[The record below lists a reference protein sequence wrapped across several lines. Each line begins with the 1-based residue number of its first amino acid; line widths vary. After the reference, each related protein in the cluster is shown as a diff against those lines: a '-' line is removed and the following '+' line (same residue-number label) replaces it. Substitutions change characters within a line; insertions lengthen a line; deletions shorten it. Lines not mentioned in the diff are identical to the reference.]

1 MPAAATRRQTRPPVP
16 MGGLRYSLDTEPG
29 ISRRHG
35 RSGFEYHDAKGKRLT
50 DAEALQRIK
59 SLAIPPAWEDVWI
72 CADERGHLQATGRDA
87 RGRKQYR
94 YHTRWREIRDAH
106 KFDRM
111 FEFARALPVI
121 RRRVRADLALP
132 GLQRRRVLA
141 TLVRLL
147 ETTCLRIG
155 NERYAEEND
164 SFGLTTLRNRHVK
177 VHGPRVEFQFR
188 GKSGK
193 FHKASVEDERLA
205 RIIRRCRDL
214 PGQSLFEYLDDDGNV
229 QQVGSSDVNGYL
241 KEISGADISA
251 KDFRTWAGT
260 VFVANELARRE
271 GPVGP
276 SHMVAAVR
284 QAAMRLGNT
293 PAICR
298 KSYVHPRVLDPD
310 TWLNRRDVRASR
322 PPRGLRADEA
332 ALLRL
337 LRPLSSASRTRRP
350 RPSSRPSP
358 RASASPP

>member
-1 MPAAATRRQTRPPVP
+1 MPMA
-16 MGGLRYSLDTEPG
+16 GLRYSTNTEKG
-29 ISRRHG
+29 IRR
-35 RSGFEYHDAKGKRLT
+35 RSARKGFEYVKDDGKRVK
-50 DAEALQRIK
+50 DAGTLARIK
-59 SLAIPPAWEDVWI
+59 SLVIPPAWEDVWI
-72 CADERGHLQATGRDA
+72 CSDERGHLQATGRDA
-87 RGRKQYR
+87 RGRLQYR
-94 YHTRWREIRDAH
+94 YHPRWREIRDAH
-106 KFDRM
+106 KFDHM
-111 FEFARALPVI
+111 IEFARALPTI
-121 RRRVRADLALP
+121 RKRVKADLALH

-141 TLVRLL
+141 TIVQLL

-177 VHGPRVEFQFR
+177 VRGTKVEFQFR

-193 FHKASVEDERLA
+193 FHHATVEDERLA

-214 PGQSLFEYLDDDGNV
+214 PGQSLFEYLDEEGNV
-229 QQVGSSDVNGYL
+229 QQVGSQDVNDYL
-241 KEISGADISA
+241 KEISGAEITA

-276 SHMVAAVR
+276 SHMVAAIR
-284 QAAMRLGNT
+284 QAAQRLGNT

-298 KSYVHPRVLDPD
+298 KSYVHPRVLDPE
-310 TWLNRRDVRASR
+310 TWLNRREVRASR

-337 LRPLSSASRTRRP
+337 LRPLSPASRTP
-350 RPSSRPSP
+350 RLRRPSP
-358 RASASPP
+358 ASQRASAHPP

>member
-1 MPAAATRRQTRPPVP
+1 
-16 MGGLRYSLDTEPG
+16 
-29 ISRRHG
+29 
-35 RSGFEYHDAKGKRLT
+35 
-50 DAEALQRIK
+50 
-59 SLAIPPAWEDVWI
+59 
-72 CADERGHLQATGRDA
+72 
-87 RGRKQYR
+87 
-94 YHTRWREIRDAH
+94 
-106 KFDRM
+106 
-111 FEFARALPVI
+111 
-121 RRRVRADLALP
+121 
-132 GLQRRRVLA
+132 
-141 TLVRLL
+141 VRLL

-193 FHKASVEDERLA
+193 FHKAAVEDERLA

-229 QQVGSSDVNGYL
+229 QQVGSSDVNDYL
-241 KEISGADISA
+241 KEVSGADVTA

-260 VFVANELARRE
+260 VFVANELARRK

-298 KSYVHPRVLDPD
+298 KSYVHPHVLDPD